1 MIKSK
6 YREYKSLK
14 TKEKQLKDDI
24 NKLQTKFSEKLS
36 DRSGNPFLNFYSAL
50 GDDQNRILKNYQLQE
65 ISSKIGVIRFQFI
78 FLIIVI
84 FTVVVVFLQFLF
96 SL

>member
-6 YREYKSLK
+6 YCEYKSLK
-14 TKEKQLKDDI
+14 TEEKQLKEDI
-24 NKLQTKFSEKLS
+24 NKLQTEFSEKLS

-65 ISSKIGVIRFQFI
+65 INSKINVIKFQFR
-78 FLIIVI
+78 FLIVII
-84 FTVVVVFLQFLF
+84 FTIITVILQCLFLL
-96 SL
+96 

>member
-1 MIKSK
+1 MIKSR
-6 YREYKSLK
+6 YYEYKSLK
-14 TKEKQLKDDI
+14 AEEKQLKEDI

-50 GDDQNRILKNYQLQE
+50 GDDQNRILKNYRLQE
-65 ISSKIGVIRFQFI
+65 ISSKIGVMRFQFI
-78 FLIIVI
+78 FFLIII

-96 SL
+96 LL